1 MQNRFVRIN
10 LTEASHHGLDFSETP
25 QVSCV
30 DDSFFPPDDDT
41 VETLV
46 D

>member
-1 MQNRFVRIN
+1 MQNRFVGIN
-10 LTEASHHGLDFSETP
+10 LTEASHHGLDFSETLKSH
-25 QVSCV
+25 VLMTV
-30 DDSFFPPDDDT
+30 FFPPDDDT